1 MILEMGFEIKQDQ
14 MGRMLAQCMQRP
26 GIDTWQGC
34 VDKPQLAATCH
45 DRPVEPSRLIAFMR
59 ELSNYTPSSEAL
71 CLFNELQLDP
81 ETFVGSRAKRERFAV
96 FQVVPDGSRPASQ
109 WKELT
114 LPYECPPTMGP

>member
-26 GIDTWQGC
+26 GIDTWPKG
-34 VDKPQLAATCH
+34 VDKPKHAATCH
-45 DRPVEPSRLIAFMR
+45 RPVESSRLLAFMLR
-59 ELSNYTPSSEAL
+59 VLREAL
-71 CLFNELQLDP
+71 CLFNELHLDL
-81 ETFVGSRAKRERFAV
+81 ETFVGPRAKRERFAV